1 MRRGEA
7 IILNIS
13 IEGGQL
19 EAINLGA
26 AIIRRNTVFCKQ
38 FDRNKHFS
46 PFKLRLAA
54 IEIGAWISSAA
65 LNNLGDVKLG
75 NPKLD
80 ASKIRTVLAQ
90 VLTWDQVLFLFLKRE
105 SQRLDLNDSNR

>member
-38 FDRNKHFS
+38 FDRN
-46 PFKLRLAA
+46 
-54 IEIGAWISSAA
+54 
-65 LNNLGDVKLG
+65 
-75 NPKLD
+75 
-80 ASKIRTVLAQ
+80 
-90 VLTWDQVLFLFLKRE
+90 
-105 SQRLDLNDSNR
+105 